1 MWARDCKSELSVI
14 IMKIKYIKK
23 AITKYGFLEEDFI
36 YNQTILPKLSE
47 YALAQ
52 LYDELDGLH
61 KKYLATLN

>member
-1 MWARDCKSELSVI
+1 MQTNDKKNAVNT
-14 IMKIKYIKK
+14 IKV
-23 AITKYGFLEEDFI
+23 AISKYGFGEEDFI